1 MERVKTQG
9 VTRKLSCMVL
19 DDPSAIAL
27 GGEPLLDGER
37 LLGHVTSGGYGYTV
51 RQSIIY
57 GYLPV
62 EYAAVGTQIE
72 VLLFG
77 MRYWA
82 TVVREPLYDPRNE
95 KIKA

>member
-1 MERVKTQG
+1 MQG

-19 DDPSAIAL
+19 NDPSAIAL

-37 LLGHVTSGGYGYTV
+37 ILGHVTSGGYGYTV

-62 EYAAVGTQIE
+62 EYTTPGMQIE
-72 VLLFG
+72 VQLFG
-77 MRYWA
+77 IRYRA
-82 TVVREPLYDPRNE
+82 TVTKEPLYDPKNE